1 MNKNRNK
8 LSKVM
13 NYSLAL
19 SLVGTGVGLTSL
31 VVPKHT
37 VLAAK
42 NHDGVC
48 QVETKNGELTFNAQS
63 TTVETT
69 KPVDLLAIIDGSG
82 SMENDKAHTL

>member
-19 SLVGTGVGLTSL
+19 SLVGTGVGLTPL
-31 VVPKHT
+31 VPPTHT

-48 QVETKNGELTFNAQS
+48 QVETKNGEVVFQVNGVDV
-63 TTVETT
+63 TTAVRFYQ
-69 KPVDLLAIIDGSG
+69 
-82 SMENDKAHTL
+82 

>member
-31 VVPKHT
+31 VTPTHT

-48 QVETKNGELTFNAQS
+48 QVETKTGEVVFQVNGVDV
-63 TTVETT
+63 TTDVRFYQ
-69 KPVDLLAIIDGSG
+69 
-82 SMENDKAHTL
+82 

>member
-1 MNKNRNK
+1 MRKNKNK
-8 LSKVM
+8 LSKIV
-13 NYSLAL
+13 NYTLAL

-48 QVETKNGELTFNAQS
+48 QVETKTGELKFKANGVDVT
-63 TTVETT
+63 TTVRFYQ
-69 KPVDLLAIIDGSG
+69 
-82 SMENDKAHTL
+82 

>member
-31 VVPKHT
+31 VTSTNT

-48 QVETKNGELTFNAQS
+48 QVETKNGELVFQANGTN
-63 TTVETT
+63 VT
-69 KPVDLLAIIDGSG
+69 KN
-82 SMENDKAHTL
+82 MRFYQ

>member
-31 VVPKHT
+31 VTPTHT

-48 QVETKNGELTFNAQS
+48 QVETKNGELVFQANGTNVT
-63 TTVETT
+63 TTVRFYQ
-69 KPVDLLAIIDGSG
+69 
-82 SMENDKAHTL
+82 

>member
-31 VVPKHT
+31 VTPTHT

-48 QVETKNGELTFNAQS
+48 QVETKNGELCFR
-63 TTVETT
+63 
-69 KPVDLLAIIDGSG
+69 LMGR
-82 SMENDKAHTL
+82 M

>member
-19 SLVGTGVGLTSL
+19 SLVGAGVGLNSL
-31 VVPKHT
+31 VTPTHT

-48 QVETKNGELTFNAQS
+48 QVETKNGELVFQATGKNV
-63 TTVETT
+63 TTAVR
-69 KPVDLLAIIDGSG
+69 VYQ
-82 SMENDKAHTL
+82 

>member
-19 SLVGTGVGLTSL
+19 SLVGAGVGLNSL
-31 VVPKHT
+31 VTPTHT

-48 QVETKNGELTFNAQS
+48 QVETKNGELVFQANG
-63 TTVETT
+63 
-69 KPVDLLAIIDGSG
+69 VDVITDVRFYQ
-82 SMENDKAHTL
+82 

>member
-19 SLVGTGVGLTSL
+19 SLVGTGVGLNSL
-31 VVPKHT
+31 VTPTHT

-48 QVETKNGELTFNAQS
+48 QVETKNGELVFQANGTN
-63 TTVETT
+63 VT
-69 KPVDLLAIIDGSG
+69 KN
-82 SMENDKAHTL
+82 MRFYQ

>member
-31 VVPKHT
+31 VTPTHT

-48 QVETKNGELTFNAQS
+48 QVETKTGELVFQANGVDVT
-63 TTVETT
+63 TTVR
-69 KPVDLLAIIDGSG
+69 LYQ
-82 SMENDKAHTL
+82 